1 LLILV
6 AISAIGP
13 LSLNILV
20 PSMPGIQRGFQADPA
35 TVQLT
40 LTLYLIGMAGCQ
52 LFYGPLSDRFGR
64 RPVLLGGLCLYVLA
78 CIAAAAAPTIEV
90 LIVARLAQAIGG
102 TAGIVLSRAIV
113 RDLYGRDQAASV
125 IGYISVAWAV
135 APMLAPSIGGLLE
148 TLGSWRY
155 SFLLLIGL
163 GTIVLLAC
171 VRWLHETNHHR
182 AEGGGLAPLLEGYRW
197 LVRRRRFWLYT
208 MTLGFSSSVFFS
220 FLGGAPYLMV
230 EVMGRS
236 PLEYGVWFII
246 VSLGWMGGNFLS
258 GRYSQRLGVDHLLL
272 AGSLLAA
279 LAALVGLLLGST
291 GDLQPW
297 MIFTPMTFAAN
308 GQRHDHAQRL
318 RGGGQPQPPDRGG
331 RGRLGRLPADRRR
344 RRGDPGGRHP
354 AALRDPGDVLDDGDL
369 RSPGHA
375 VPAREQPAARA
386 RAGRRGRRGAAGRIG
401 AVAAPAT
408 AARTGHAKTRPR
420 KRPRRRRVDGEERR
434 RPAAAPFRPGLEAFA
449 LQALAQQLAM
459 PAHGLGALA
468 LALLGRLLEVAA
480 QLHLTED
487 AFALQLLLER
497 AHCLVDVVV
506 ANGNLHGRSDLLVF
520 AGALAVLD
528 KKYPR
533 ALLPARQAS
542 LCYHRRPAL

>member
-1 LLILV
+1 MTDSAAGPPSTAAASKPSLLILV

-20 PSMPGIQRGFQADPA
+20 PSMPGIQRGFQADYA

-64 RPVLLGGLCLYVLA
+64 RPVLLGGLCLYIVA

-90 LIVARLAQAIGG
+90 LIAARLAQAIGG

-163 GTIVLLAC
+163 GTVVLLAC
-171 VRWLHETNHHR
+171 VRWLHETNHNR
-182 AEGGGLAPLLEGYRW
+182 AQGSGLAPLLEGYRW

-208 MTLGFSSSVFFS
+208 LTLAFTSCVFFS

-236 PLEYGVWFII
+236 PIEYGVWFII
-246 VSLGWMGGNFLS
+246 VSLGWMAGNFLS
-258 GRYSQRLGVDHLLL
+258 GRYSQRLGVDLLLL

-279 LAALVGLLLGST
+279 VASLVGLLLGTT
-291 GDLQPW
+291 GTLQPW
-297 MIFTPMTFAAN
+297 MIFVPMTFAAMGN
-308 GQRHDHAQRL
+308 GMTMPN
-318 RGGGQPQPPDRGG
+318 GF
-331 RGRLGRLPADRRR
+331 
-344 RRGDPGGRHP
+344 
-354 AALRDPGDVLDDGDL
+354 AAVVSLNPRV
-369 RSPGHA
+369 A
-375 VPAREQPAARA
+375 
-386 RAGRRGRRGAAGRIG
+386 GAAAGLAGCLQIGAG
-401 AVAAPAT
+401 AVATQAVGILQRYETLAMFWMMVTCGVLATLCQLANNRLRVPEPAAPA
-408 AARTGHAKTRPR
+408 A
-420 KRPRRRRVDGEERR
+420 GE
-434 RPAAAPFRPGLEAFA
+434 
-449 LQALAQQLAM
+449 
-459 PAHGLGALA
+459 
-468 LALLGRLLEVAA
+468 
-480 QLHLTED
+480 
-487 AFALQLLLER
+487 
-497 AHCLVDVVV
+497 
-506 ANGNLHGRSDLLVF
+506 
-520 AGALAVLD
+520 
-528 KKYPR
+528 
-533 ALLPARQAS
+533 LPAE
-542 LCYHRRPAL
+542 